1 MNIEIHDA
9 IQEVLRRPAYRQI
22 TINSRTGKAVAG
34 AMVQPQAVVVRPSAS
49 SFDIS
54 RNRRDLGLDKIQSTW
69 VAEVEV
75 AGLVFFDDIEELLST
90 PLQVQV
96 DGRRPLIVVLASANY
111 GSPPDQSPSSPSQAV
126 FNFQVFPP
134 TLRN

>member
-9 IQEVLRRPAYRQI
+9 LQELLRRQAYRQI

-34 AMVQPQAVVVRPSAS
+34 ALVTPQAVVVRPAASA
-49 SFDIS
+49 FDIS
-54 RNRRDLGLDKIQSTW
+54 KNRQSLGIDKVTAQWT
-69 VAEVEV
+69 AEVEV

-90 PLQVQV
+90 PIQIQVA
-96 DGRRPLIVVLASANY
+96 GRRPVLVVLASASY